1 MFTPRLFLV
10 EDDQQLLNL
19 YKAMLE
25 AETYHVVSATGFDN
39 ALKSIDTFD
48 ALDLAIV
55 DFWLGNTNASGLL
68 DRLRQ
73 RFPNTPIIVMSGGND
88 VTPIEFAH
96 AVAEV
101 SGALAFLQKPFKKD
115 ELLEKIRQIL
125 GAA

>member
-1 MFTPRLFLV
+1 MLTPRLFLV

-25 AETYHVVSATGFDN
+25 AENYQVVSATGFDN

>member
-88 VTPIEFAH
+88 VTPIELAH